1 MSISNSKIEKTIQ
14 TDVLIIG
21 AGPVGLFQ
29 VFQLGLLGIRAH
41 IVDCLP
47 MIGGQCS
54 ALYPDKQIYDIPATP
69 QITGQE
75 LVNQLVKQIEPLKPT
90 FHLNQ
95 WVQSLKVIP
104 SGYEATTQ
112 TGLRF
117 ETKYVVIAGGVGAFV
132 HKQLPLSDLSPF
144 RSSFRSPNDQ
154 INPNSS
160 VKQKAQ
166 VFNEFPDE
174 PLEED
179 SHLIIYGANESAVR
193 AALRASQLLA
203 KRTSSQK
210 TPNHGSICLVYRR
223 EQLEID
229 DSLKSQL
236 ESSLQSNSI
245 QFKVGQI
252 TGLKLSE
259 DERQITHLVITDSH
273 GEDQNLRC
281 DYLIECLGLSP
292 KLGPISD
299 WGIEMEKKNLKVN
312 TENFE
317 TSAQGIYAVG
327 DINTYAGKRKLILC
341 GFHEATLAAYS
352 IASRLMDGK
361 TVPTEYTTAS
371 SRIHKILGV

>member
-132 HKQLPLSDLSPF
+132 HKQ
-144 RSSFRSPNDQ
+144 
-154 INPNSS
+154 
-160 VKQKAQ
+160 
-166 VFNEFPDE
+166 
-174 PLEED
+174 
-179 SHLIIYGANESAVR
+179 
-193 AALRASQLLA
+193 
-203 KRTSSQK
+203 
-210 TPNHGSICLVYRR
+210 
-223 EQLEID
+223 
-229 DSLKSQL
+229 
-236 ESSLQSNSI
+236 
-245 QFKVGQI
+245 
-252 TGLKLSE
+252 
-259 DERQITHLVITDSH
+259 
-273 GEDQNLRC
+273 
-281 DYLIECLGLSP
+281 
-292 KLGPISD
+292 
-299 WGIEMEKKNLKVN
+299 
-312 TENFE
+312 
-317 TSAQGIYAVG
+317 
-327 DINTYAGKRKLILC
+327 
-341 GFHEATLAAYS
+341 
-352 IASRLMDGK
+352 
-361 TVPTEYTTAS
+361 
-371 SRIHKILGV
+371 